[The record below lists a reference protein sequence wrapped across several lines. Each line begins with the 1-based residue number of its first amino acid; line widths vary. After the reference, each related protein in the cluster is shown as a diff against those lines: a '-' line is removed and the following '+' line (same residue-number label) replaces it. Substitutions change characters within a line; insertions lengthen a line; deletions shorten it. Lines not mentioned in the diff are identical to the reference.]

1 MGERVRGWW
10 YPYIFLALLGIV
22 IVVNGTMA
30 YLATTTFNG
39 VITEGAYEKGNDYNR
54 VLAAAKEQAQMGW
67 AVKTEVI
74 PGSVGHA
81 AEITVSF
88 KNKDGKAIDG
98 LDVQALADRPNVNGA
113 EHRSLFGSNR
123 FSRKRAVGFRLFG
136 VGRWEHVPNAAALYH
151 TVKSRRGIRV
161 L

>member
-113 EHRSLFGSNR
+113 EHRFVFAPKGNGVYSVQIDFPESGQWDFDFLASGDGNTYQMLRR
-123 FSRKRAVGFRLFG
+123 FII
-136 VGRWEHVPNAAALYH
+136 P
-151 TVKSRRGIRV
+151 
-161 L
+161 